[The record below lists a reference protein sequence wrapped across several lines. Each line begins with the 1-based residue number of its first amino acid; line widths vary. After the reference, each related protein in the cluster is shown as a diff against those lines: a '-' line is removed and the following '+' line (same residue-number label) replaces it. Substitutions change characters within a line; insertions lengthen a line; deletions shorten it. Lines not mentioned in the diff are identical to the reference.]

1 MPTSSQLQPRIA
13 CTMQISQRAALG
25 SDPIAVEIFDVCYT
39 VLRLPLASSSA
50 ERRSGVG
57 IGSAKHRRCGM
68 DGGHQH
74 SHRRRSHELTF
85 NGGTATSAPGPVRA
99 SARHVVQHLAD
110 SGSTAMRPVRV
121 AEYGLSMSFASPASP
136 ARPPSHTLHA
146 HPPPGRVVSTARRA
160 PPHPPPRITERPPQL
175 DTPAEDGSPRR
186 AGSRP
191 LSAASRRPRDGE
203 CSAEHCYVS
212 AGRTTTRAAAGA
224 AGGPWRGATRQRSQC
239 ALELGGAWK
248 PAEQRGKAPMNVG
261 LRSADAVL

>member
-1 MPTSSQLQPRIA
+1 
-13 CTMQISQRAALG
+13 
-25 SDPIAVEIFDVCYT
+25 
-39 VLRLPLASSSA
+39 
-50 ERRSGVG
+50 
-57 IGSAKHRRCGM
+57 M
-68 DGGHQH
+68 DGGHRH

-186 AGSRP
+186 AGSRHY
-191 LSAASRRPRDGE
+191 RRPADDRAMASAPQSTATCRPGE
-203 CSAEHCYVS
+203 QRLVPPREPPAD
-212 AGRTTTRAAAGA
+212 RGA
-224 AGGPWRGATRQRSQC
+224 APTRQRSQC

-261 LRSADAVL
+261 LRSADPVL

>member
-1 MPTSSQLQPRIA
+1 
-13 CTMQISQRAALG
+13 
-25 SDPIAVEIFDVCYT
+25 
-39 VLRLPLASSSA
+39 
-50 ERRSGVG
+50 
-57 IGSAKHRRCGM
+57 M
-68 DGGHQH
+68 DGGHRH

-85 NGGTATSAPGPVRA
+85 NGGAATSAPGPVRA

-224 AGGPWRGATRQRSQC
+224 AGGPWRGANAPTQPMRT
-239 ALELGGAWK
+239 GAWWGMETCGTAWEGAHECRFEVSGPGTMSSAAGTMSSTHK
-248 PAEQRGKAPMNVG
+248 YAGSNV
-261 LRSADAVL
+261 SV